1 MTDYVLD
8 YATVD
13 FKFPS
18 KNLSGVPTAIVGGV
32 FSVYVGN
39 SVTQVT
45 AGLTFT
51 SGFDG
56 ITGLN
61 HIRIDLSA
69 SASYV
74 AGTDYQV
81 VCTAGTVDSVS
92 VIGEVVREFT
102 IQNTASFAQI
112 GIAGAGLTAA
122 VDLVWDE
129 PLTGGTHNVNTSGG
143 KRLRQI
149 TSTIIRSDIAQG
161 SGTGTNQIQLDTGA
175 SAIND
180 SYDPSLISI
189 VAGTGEGQSRLI
201 LQYNGTSK
209 TATVDRDWKVLPD
222 ATSEYVIKGDAG
234 RDHVNEGLVQ
244 AGTSTT
250 VTLNALASASNEAY
264 TGQLIFLRSGTGAD
278 QAKIV
283 IAYNGTT
290 KVATIDG
297 TWAVIPNT
305 TSGYSMLPSSPVML
319 NSTTQ
324 ASIDAILVDTGTT
337 LPARLTGI
345 EGATFATGTDSL
357 ESIRNRGDAAWTTGA
372 GGSSPT
378 VEQIRAEMDAN
389 STQLAGIIE
398 DTGTTIPATLA
409 ALNDISVADVNAQVL
424 DVLTTDTF
432 AEVTVPAATASIK
445 DMVHYTFSK
454 ARNKI
459 TQTDTTFTLRNDADN
474 GNLATATVTSDL
486 TTTTKG
492 EDG

>member
-1 MTDYVLD
+1 MKKNLASQSIGVQMITAADGTVFTGAVAVAVTVDNGTQATGTATAPVHEGNGYHSYRPSQAETNGDHVAFTFTGTGAIA
-8 YATVD
+8 ATVQV
-13 FKFPS
+13 FTQFP
-18 KNLSGVPTAIVGGV
+18 
-32 FSVYVGN
+32 
-39 SVTQVT
+39 Q
-45 AGLTFT
+45 
-51 SGFDG
+51 
-56 ITGLN
+56 TG
-61 HIRIDLSA
+61 D
-69 SASYV
+69 
-74 AGTDYQV
+74 
-81 VCTAGTVDSVS
+81 
-92 VIGEVVREFT
+92 
-102 IQNTASFAQI
+102 SFAQI
-112 GIAGAGLTAA
+112 GVAGVGLTAL

-129 PLTGGTHNVNTSGG
+129 PLTGATHNVNTSGG
-143 KRLRQI
+143 KRLRQT

-161 SGTGTNQIQLDTGA
+161 SGTSTNQIQLDTGA
-175 SAIND
+175 SAVDD

-189 VAGTGEGQSRLI
+189 IAGTGEGQSRLI
-201 LQYNGTSK
+201 LQYNGASK

-250 VTLNALASASNEAY
+250 VTLNALASASDGAY
-264 TGQLIFLRSGTGAD
+264 TGQLIFLRSGAGAD

-283 IAYNGTT
+283 TAYNGTT

-324 ASIDAILVDTGTT
+324 ASIDAIEADV
-337 LPARLTGI
+337 
-345 EGATFATGTDSL
+345 
-357 ESIRNRGDAAWTTGA
+357 
-372 GGSSPT
+372 
-378 VEQIRAEMDAN
+378 
-389 STQLAGIIE
+389 
-398 DTGTTIPATLA
+398 A
-409 ALNDISVADVNAQVL
+409 ALNNISVADVNAQVL

-459 TQTDTTFTLRNDADN
+459 TQTDTTFTLRNDADD

-492 EDG
+492 EDV